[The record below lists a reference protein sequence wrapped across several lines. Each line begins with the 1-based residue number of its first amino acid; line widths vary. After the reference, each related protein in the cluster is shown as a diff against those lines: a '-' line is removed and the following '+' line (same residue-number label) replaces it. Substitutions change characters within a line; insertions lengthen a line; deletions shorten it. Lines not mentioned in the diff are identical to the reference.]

1 MNKHK
6 AFLIEMP
13 DPEDKE
19 GMAAFYDLMN
29 GIHEHYNQGA
39 GMHWKQIIFAICQDA
54 TIEYIKKLAKEL
66 DVSGYC
72 ASDVYY
78 LRTRSRHTPEL
89 EIELINLHKNG
100 TPPPNI
106 LNWP

>member
-29 GIHEHYNQGA
+29 GI
-39 GMHWKQIIFAICQDA
+39 QDA

-66 DVSGYC
+66 DVSEYC

-106 LNWP
+106 FNWP

>member
-29 GIHEHYNQGA
+29 GI
-39 GMHWKQIIFAICQDA
+39 QDA

-66 DVSGYC
+66 DVSEDC

-78 LRTRSRHTPEL
+78 LRTRSRHTYRC
-89 EIELINLHKNG
+89 G
-100 TPPPNI
+100 TARARFRSSHPCV
-106 LNWP
+106 